1 MKYTAFGTRFR
12 TLFVFTTV
20 AAALAGCSKQ
30 ASQSNQ
36 NLPQP
41 MVTAGNP
48 SVDQTVSSGG
58 RSYRLMA
65 HGQVDALTAQ
75 NKLAAP
81 DSVEAT
87 SLLEKFTSKTGGT
100 TARKQSATQTKIT
113 AEAADTS
120 LVVGIPLDGIGEQ
133 WVFDGVIVGVSD
145 KNNTDL
151 GDLKLTDLNPIHIQL
166 ELVKSKEGSYFLLM
180 MGCVSKCTESSSQEA
195 IQDLPVVA
203 VDTKNNMVMVDLAAV
218 GKDLDLVGMM
228 DSDGSATH
236 LKTVSTN
243 TVAATYDENSLIFDV
258 ESHMKPFTVT
268 NKVATITDSAP
279 ETVFTTRWFMR
290 LSSAFNPAFESREPT
305 PGVGFFETNRAADTK
320 ITRWSTTSP
329 DGVAPVHYF
338 VKNIPDE
345 FKPAFQSAFDEW
357 NAKLKPV
364 LGKEI
369 FSYEFVDQNDPR
381 NAQLVAGDPRFNI
394 VEWDLVNKASYGGL
408 GPSIANQFT
417 GENITANVYI
427 QGPTIV
433 QLYTTGSKST
443 PRLKRFAIRARTKPL
458 TCS

>member
-1 MKYTAFGTRFR
+1 MKYNAFGTRFR
-12 TLFVFTTV
+12 TLLVFSTV
-20 AAALAGCSKQ
+20 AAAIAGCSKQ
-30 ASQSNQ
+30 APQSNQ

-81 DSVEAT
+81 NSVEAT
-87 SLLEKFTSKTGGT
+87 SLLEKFTSKTGGSSAKKQ
-100 TARKQSATQTKIT
+100 TASASKTKIT
-113 AEAADTS
+113 AAAADTS

-151 GDLKLTDLNPIHIQL
+151 GDLKLTDLNPIHVQL

-258 ESHMKPFTVT
+258 ESHMKPFTT
-268 NKVATITDSAP
+268 ANKV
-279 ETVFTTRWFMR
+279 VTTPKAR
-290 LSSAFNPAFESREPT
+290 
-305 PGVGFFETNRAADTK
+305 
-320 ITRWSTTSP
+320 
-329 DGVAPVHYF
+329 
-338 VKNIPDE
+338 
-345 FKPAFQSAFDEW
+345 
-357 NAKLKPV
+357 LKPC
-364 LGKEI
+364 
-369 FSYEFVDQNDPR
+369 SPR
-381 NAQLVAGDPRFNI
+381 V
-394 VEWDLVNKASYGGL
+394 
-408 GPSIANQFT
+408 
-417 GENITANVYI
+417 
-427 QGPTIV
+427 
-433 QLYTTGSKST
+433 GS
-443 PRLKRFAIRARTKPL
+443 
-458 TCS
+458 